1 MRKFTYYG
9 VAAMVVLLSAAV
21 AAQGQGGQAQ
31 GGARQG
37 GGGRQAGPPVV
48 APTTITTFMDHQLV
62 MRSNAQQNQAINK
75 GLASGSV
82 ADARM
87 GIATLRTNYAT
98 LRTFYNSKMK
108 ADAVMIIDNG
118 LAQLAALDQALQA
131 PMPDIM
137 AAQAQAK
144 MAAGACGACHMTYRT
159 GSNQEGFRFTDPTIL
174 Q

>member
-1 MRKFTYYG
+1 MRRFTYYAS
-9 VAAMVVLLSAAV
+9 AAMVVLLGAAV
-21 AAQGQGGQAQ
+21 AAQQGGGQAQ
-31 GGARQG
+31 GQG
-37 GGGRQAGPPVV
+37 GGGRGGPAGPPVV
-48 APTTITTFMDHQLV
+48 APTTIVTFMDHQLV
-62 MRSNAQQNQAINK
+62 MRSNAQQNGAINK

-87 GIATLRTNYAT
+87 GAAQLRTNFTT

-108 ADAVMIIDNG
+108 ADAVMIINNG
-118 LAQLAALDQALQA
+118 LMQLDTLDKMLQA

-144 MAAGACGACHMTYRT
+144 MTAGACAACHMAYRS
-159 GSNQEGFRFTDPTIL
+159 GDNQTGFRFTDPSIL

>member
-1 MRKFTYYG
+1 M
-9 VAAMVVLLSAAV
+9 VACLSAAV
-21 AAQGQGGQAQ
+21 AAQGQEGGGQGRQ
-31 GGARQG
+31 GGQGG

-48 APTTITTFMDHQLV
+48 APTMIATFMDHQMV

-87 GIATLRTNYAT
+87 GAAQLRTNFNT
-98 LRTFYNSKMK
+98 LRTFYQSKMQ
-108 ADAVMIIDNG
+108 ANAVMIINTG
-118 LAQLAALDQALQA
+118 LMNLDALDKMLQA

-144 MAAGACGACHMTYRT
+144 MTAGACGACHMAYRT
-159 GSNQEGFRFTDPTIL
+159 GDNQAGFRFTDPTIL
-174 Q
+174 AP

>member
-1 MRKFTYYG
+1 
-9 VAAMVVLLSAAV
+9 
-21 AAQGQGGQAQ
+21 
-31 GGARQG
+31 
-37 GGGRQAGPPVV
+37 VV
-48 APTTITTFMDHQLV
+48 APTTVATLMDHQLV

-87 GIATLRTNYAT
+87 GVAQLRTNFNT

-108 ADAVMIIDNG
+108 ADAVKVIDDG
-118 LAQLAALDQALQA
+118 VAQLQALDTALQA
-131 PMPDIM
+131 ATPDIM

-159 GSNQEGFRFTDPTIL
+159 GSAQEGFRFTDPTIL
-174 Q
+174 PQ

>member
-1 MRKFTYYG
+1 MRRFTCYAI
-9 VAAMVVLLSAAV
+9 AAMVVLLSVAV
-21 AAQGQGGQAQ
+21 AAQGQGAGGQGRQ
-31 GGARQG
+31 GG

-48 APTTITTFMDHQLV
+48 APTMIATFMDHQLV

-87 GIATLRTNYAT
+87 GVAQLRTNFTT

-108 ADAVMIIDNG
+108 ADAVTIVDTG
-118 LAQLAALDQALQA
+118 LANLDALDKMLQA
-131 PMPDIM
+131 PTPDVM

-144 MAAGACGACHMTYRT
+144 MTAGACGACHMTYRT
-159 GSNQEGFRFTDPTIL
+159 GDNQTGFRFTDPSIL